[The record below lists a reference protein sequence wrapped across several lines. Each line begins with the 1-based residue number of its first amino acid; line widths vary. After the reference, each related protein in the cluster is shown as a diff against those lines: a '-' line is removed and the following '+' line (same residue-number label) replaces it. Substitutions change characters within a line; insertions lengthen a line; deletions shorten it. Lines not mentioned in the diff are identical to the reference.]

1 MTSLDE
7 PAYTLVD
14 PGLLKS
20 CINSTHAKNTAFLIT
35 THGEII
41 SSQTAKSTGTTG
53 LAMLYSGV
61 PITVNYS
68 DQSVNDQVLEILD
81 KEKHFAAI
89 QSITNIKGVN
99 PELHAMA
106 TAMKARD
113 KMHKSERNSSVD
125 EQAKDS
131 WRSHYFSQ
139 AFPFTKIPESVT
151 DLAKLEHPN
160 KRYTLRTF
168 SDTTDDDDVAPVG
181 LLLRH
186 DDPKNAEVAHGNFEF
201 KMNLFVPL
209 PSGFDFT
216 ASIRKMSHVVEVTK
230 SNAKD
235 ALSRIGPE
243 VVFGQGAKHVL
254 NPDLPDC
261 ILDNWTILLLPCGKY
276 KGKELHSHV
285 MLPYRFHTLSGIN
298 CVVFDLW
305 HLLCYQKKDSYSQNG
320 LSMTTTQDYMNLLNL
335 LGIHTVIGV
344 DLTCNVV
351 GTQEGGWPSLT
362 IEQLNSNHTFQEHY
376 FEWVSARHSE
386 RLSEDY
392 LPHLYACKIE
402 LNTCINFIEDHT
414 VDQVLESLHPHIVLS
429 HTVAYRGSSS
439 FIESYRALSNFTKAL
454 LARKDDRHYLRLT
467 TTPGHMETTRSTQPH
482 DRLETN
488 ELTYQAIER
497 LDKLIKHAYKENEL
511 TAHHIEP
518 LQKALKTGGIRF
530 DFTPDMKGHLDPESG
545 DLTSKYKQISKHIA
559 DEEKTYGG
567 VASKTYLSDKKEAAR
582 QHEKQIELQR
592 ADGTLFGGPGA
603 KSKKPGGGGSRN
615 KRRTRRHRLKKRM
628 SKRSLTSRN
637 NRRLRKRSH
646 TRRRR

>member
-1 MTSLDE
+1 MTSLDV

-20 CINSTHAKNTAFLIT
+20 CINSTDAKNTAFLIT

-89 QSITNIKGVN
+89 QSITNIKGVK

-186 DDPKNAEVAHGNFEF
+186 DDPTNAEVAHGNFEF

-216 ASIRKMSHVVEVTK
+216 ASIRKMSNVVEVTK
-230 SNAKD
+230 ANAK
-235 ALSRIGPE
+235 RIGPE

-261 ILDNWTILLLPCGKY
+261 ILDNWTILLLPCGNPKSRDV
-276 KGKELHSHV
+276 HSYV
-285 MLPYRFHTLSGIN
+285 MLPYRFHTLSGIK

-320 LSMTTTQDYMNLLNL
+320 LSMTTTQDYMDLLNL

-362 IEQLNSNHTFQEHY
+362 IEQLNSDHTFQERY

-386 RLSEDY
+386 RLSADY

-414 VDQVLESLHPHIVLS
+414 AAQVLESLHPHVVLS

-454 LARKDDRHYLRLT
+454 LAHKEDTHYLRLT
-467 TTPGHMETTRSTQPH
+467 TTPGRMKTISSTQPRH
-482 DRLETN
+482 RLETN
-488 ELTYQAIER
+488 ELTYQAINT
-497 LDKLIKHAYKENEL
+497 LDTLIKHAYEENKL
-511 TAHHIEP
+511 STRDIET
-518 LQKALKTGGIRF
+518 LQMALKTDGIRF
-530 DFTPDMKGHLDPESG
+530 DFTPVMKGHLDPTSG
-545 DLTSKYKQISKHIA
+545 DLTSNYKQISKHIA
-559 DEEKTYGG
+559 EEEKTYGG
-567 VASKTYLSDKKEAAR
+567 VASKTYLSDTKKAALTREA
-582 QHEKQIELQR
+582 QIELQR
-592 ADGTLFGGPGA
+592 AAGTAFQT
-603 KSKKPGGGGSRN
+603 SGGGGSRN
-615 KRRTRRHRLKKRM
+615 KRRTRRHRLKKRT